1 MKIIA
6 VTTSGF
12 LCEIS
17 SGEISKLGITSPGI
31 GKEIPIDRLFNT
43 LKNLESIS
51 ENNLA
56 KLKYLANDLNNRLA
70 EIEETYE
77 KTILMH
83 NIKGEI

>member
-17 SGEISKLGITSPGI
+17 TREIAKLGITSPGM
-31 GKEIPIDRLFNT
+31 GMEIPIDRLFDTITN
-43 LKNLESIS
+43 LKSIS
-51 ENNLA
+51 TDSFE
-56 KLKYLANDLNNRLA
+56 KLKYLSNDLNNRLA

-77 KTILMH
+77 KTMLLHI
-83 NIKGEI
+83 IKGNK